1 MKIDVEKQMN
11 AMSKEGGVS
20 NIQVK
25 GAASIYI
32 VGRVSHVLSTTR
44 MINKQQ
50 STATAIMQT
59 FIRTRAPPDF

>member
-1 MKIDVEKQMN
+1 MRVWIDYERQIN

-32 VGRVSHVLSTTR
+32 VGRVSHVLSTDAGR
-44 MINKQQ
+44 HDQQ
-50 STATAIMQT
+50 STATATIPT
-59 FIRTRAPPDF
+59 LY